1 MRFAGTAGSS
11 GSTVSVR
18 SEDGRFDVSYL
29 HLGSIAVRRGA
40 RVAAGEAL
48 GTVGTTGVR
57 SIERPHLHF
66 GVREAG
72 TRHAYVDPL
81 TLLPPIVAPPVR
93 PPQPVPVAAP
103 APVRP
108 APAPVPVPAPRA
120 PALRVPVPAALRLP
134 APAPHPSRP
143 CPVPAA
149 LGRPIGAARVPHE
162 PRAAAASPV
171 SEAHRARADAAP
183 SRRAG
188 TPSTEPVRERA
199 RPRPEPSEGGPDVGW
214 VAACAGLI
222 AAALALSTGRGDR
235 VAGAG
240 AARALGSRPCCRR
253 SPGGA
258 RGRASSIEQPMSYY
272 VTTPIYYVNGEPHL
286 GHAYT
291 TIAADVLAR
300 HMRQRG
306 EDVFFLTGTDEH
318 GEPVAQ
324 AAEREGITPREL
336 GDRNAV
342 RFKELAATLNATND
356 FFIRTTDPE
365 HLERVAE
372 VVQRIHDNGHV
383 FEGTY
388 EGWFCP
394 RCADFKTESEIEDG
408 NRCAIH
414 KIPLEWQVE
423 DNWFFRLSAFQEPL
437 ERLYAERPD
446 FVVPQERFN
455 EALSF
460 IQSGL
465 QDLSLSR
472 SRLKWG
478 VPVPWDESQV
488 VYVWIDALLNYY
500 TALSYAR
507 EGEDLTDRFWPATL
521 HLIGKD
527 ILKFHAVIWPALL
540 MAAEIEVPR
549 QVGIHG
555 FLLLGEHK
563 MSKSLGNV
571 IEPFQVAELYGAD
584 ALRYY
589 ALREVR
595 FGQDGE
601 VSPEGFETRYT
612 TELANEYGNLASRTL
627 AMIDRYRDGVVP
639 EAEPSP
645 ELAKDFEGLTDTV
658 KELLD
663 RVEPSLALDEIW
675 QRVKRLNRFV
685 QDEEPWKLSKD
696 EAEAGHLDEVLYSL
710 AEGLRVVSVLLLA
723 FMPGSAERLLAALGR
738 EDASLDNA
746 RFGALPGGGRISE
759 LPQLFPRVE
768 PSEATAA

>member
-1 MRFAGTAGSS
+1 
-11 GSTVSVR
+11 
-18 SEDGRFDVSYL
+18 
-29 HLGSIAVRRGA
+29 
-40 RVAAGEAL
+40 
-48 GTVGTTGVR
+48 
-57 SIERPHLHF
+57 
-66 GVREAG
+66 
-72 TRHAYVDPL
+72 
-81 TLLPPIVAPPVR
+81 
-93 PPQPVPVAAP
+93 
-103 APVRP
+103 
-108 APAPVPVPAPRA
+108 
-120 PALRVPVPAALRLP
+120 
-134 APAPHPSRP
+134 
-143 CPVPAA
+143 
-149 LGRPIGAARVPHE
+149 
-162 PRAAAASPV
+162 
-171 SEAHRARADAAP
+171 
-183 SRRAG
+183 
-188 TPSTEPVRERA
+188 
-199 RPRPEPSEGGPDVGW
+199 
-214 VAACAGLI
+214 
-222 AAALALSTGRGDR
+222 
-235 VAGAG
+235 
-240 AARALGSRPCCRR
+240 
-253 SPGGA
+253 
-258 RGRASSIEQPMSYY
+258 

-324 AAEREGITPREL
+324 AAEALGITPREL

-342 RFKELAATLNATND
+342 RFKELASALSVTND

-365 HLERVAE
+365 HHAKVAE

-388 EGWFCP
+388 EGWYCP
-394 RCADFKTESEIEDG
+394 RCADFKTESELEEG
-408 NRCAIH
+408 NRCPIH
-414 KIPLEWQVE
+414 KIVLEKERE

-437 ERLYAERPD
+437 ERLYAERPE
-446 FVVPQERFN
+446 FVVPRVRYN

-460 IQSGL
+460 IQGGL

-488 VYVWIDALLNYY
+488 IYVWIDALLNYY

-507 EGEDLTDRFWPATL
+507 EGEDLTDRFWPANV

-549 QVGIHG
+549 QVAIHG
-555 FLLLGEHK
+555 YLLLGEHK

-627 AMIDRYRDGVVP
+627 AMIGRYRDGVVP
-639 EAEPSP
+639 DAGPDPALVDDFGGLAEAVS
-645 ELAKDFEGLTDTV
+645 G
-658 KELLD
+658 LLD
-663 RVEPSLALDEIW
+663 RIEPSLALDEIW
-675 QRVKRLNRFV
+675 QRVKRLNRYV
-685 QDEEPWKLSKD
+685 QDEQPWQLAKD
-696 EAEAGHLDEVLYSL
+696 DAQAERLDQVLYSL

-723 FMPGSAERLLAALGR
+723 FMPVSAERLLAALGN
-738 EDASLDNA
+738 EEPDLGKA
-746 RFGALPGGGRISE
+746 RLGAAPGGAATSDPG
-759 LPQLFPRVE
+759 QLFPRVE
-768 PSEATAA
+768 PTEVTAA